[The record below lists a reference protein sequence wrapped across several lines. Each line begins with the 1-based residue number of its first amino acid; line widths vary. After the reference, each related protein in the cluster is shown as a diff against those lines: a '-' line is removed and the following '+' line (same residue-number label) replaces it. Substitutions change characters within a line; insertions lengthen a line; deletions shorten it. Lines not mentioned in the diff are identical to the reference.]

1 MNMNLR
7 LSLFALSLGF
17 IAVVWPWNQSSA
29 AVKTSVTSGNWSSS
43 TCWSP
48 SGAPTNTDSVVIQSG
63 HTISVDGNRTIG
75 LVTIQPGGILTW
87 PTNNPKT
94 LTINGDI
101 AVNGTL
107 NMIGDLTLA
116 ASKNVTVGSSGSVVW
131 DPKSN
136 TLAGSTFFTNGIES
150 YQASSTLQ
158 IKKWYDYN
166 VPLGSVVSSHFGN
179 LKLNSISGN
188 TIFEWN
194 QNNWFE
200 TRRVLGTLTIE
211 TAWITLD
218 KSGSMTTTPFQ
229 AIVLSSINSS
239 LYGHVGTHPGTAT
252 ITASSI
258 TNNGGEFAALVDGN
272 GNMNVQVSGN
282 ITNTGFFNVIYNTG
296 VANVGNGNANL
307 TVGGSFSQTAG
318 DTRFIYNVST
328 TQCGLFQATV
338 NDLSISG
345 GFFTGQTGVNANTT
359 SNCTLQVVNHFTAS
373 FTANS
378 NIFRGLSLTS
388 IGNSI
393 NNYGFVML
401 VGGNLVLGG
410 SPNAEFT
417 GSAGKGNE
425 IISIGGNMNV
435 SGATNCFNYP
445 LTTASHALTMT
456 VDGSMS
462 QSGGTLYFSR
472 EAGNANVTVSS
483 SLSIS
488 GGSMNLKGSTG
499 STVMTVSGS
508 GTLSG
513 GTLTVHNNTTTT
525 TSDISKLNILGTFLQ
540 SGGTLQFDNNTSN
553 SNADQEVYLKGS
565 SVNFSGSGVITR
577 ASAGTGTSF
586 GRMYFSSNGNQTYT
600 RTNGHSITQVKQSVL
615 SNCTLY
621 VAQGPVQVASH
632 PVAAT
637 DFFSIRSGS
646 RVEMNDQCF
655 LSNNL
660 YPNCGIQVDSAGTLS
675 LTHTNGMYNGTANAT
690 IASTGNMDFTL
701 DSRSVVE
708 YKASSNQI
716 VTGINNGL
724 APHQQH
730 RYGILKINLQGP
742 STSYAYPTSS
752 HVEIRSQLQLE
763 NGEFNLNGYPITINN
778 GNPDGI
784 IRNSGY
790 VKSETNLPDNGSK
803 IIWNNIQSGV
813 HIFPFGTSSG
823 YFPVEF
829 KPLNDLGTSVG
840 ISTRSTLATSNEP
853 LPVLVP
859 LDGDLSSPPIQA
871 NTTHGLNEAI
881 DRWWDFDMSPTMSAD
896 ITLRYNGTENTLP
909 APANTGA
916 LGIASWNTTAWNLPS
931 GTGIG
936 TTSGIGVTSG
946 YGLTGL
952 NHVLITSQTIV
963 LPVELLEFSV
973 KKSGPDQV
981 SITWSTASEKNNDY
995 FTVERSHDGV
1005 NFQPLI
1011 EVPGSGNSNQQRYY
1025 SAIDNDPFP
1034 GLSYYRLS
1042 QTDYDGS
1049 SSHSEIRF
1057 IQFQSSAA
1065 SQPVSVDKIG
1075 PNPFENNVDLVVTL
1089 KNPGAIELTVHDMT
1103 GKIVWN
1109 QKESGYAG
1117 SNSIHLENIGFLSR
1131 GTYFLEIESNHE
1143 IISQKIIRK

>member
-7 LSLFALSLGF
+7 LSLFALSLGI
-17 IAVVWPWNQSSA
+17 IAVAWPWNQSLA
-29 AVKTSVTSGNWSSS
+29 TVKTSVASGNWSSS

-48 SGAPTNTDSVVIQSG
+48 SGMPANTDSVVIQSG
-63 HTISVDGNRTIG
+63 HTLTVDGNRTIG
-75 LVTIQPGGILTW
+75 LVTIQSGGTLTW

-94 LTINGDI
+94 LTVNGAI
-101 AVNGTL
+101 TVNGTL

-116 ASKNVTVGSSGSVVW
+116 ASKNVTVGPTGTVVW

-136 TLAGSTFFTNGIES
+136 TLAGSTFFTNGIEN
-150 YQASSTLQ
+150 YQSTSTLQ

-179 LKLNSISGN
+179 LILNSISGN
-188 TIFEWN
+188 NIYEWN

-218 KSGSMTTTPFQ
+218 KSGSMTTTAFQ
-229 AIVLSSINSS
+229 SIVLSSINSY

-258 TNNGGEFAALVDGN
+258 TNNGGEFSALVDGN

-307 TVGGSFSQTAG
+307 TVGGTFSQTAG

-328 TQCGLFQATV
+328 TQCGLFQATL

-345 GFFTGQTGVNANTT
+345 GFFAGQTGVNTTTT
-359 SNCTLQVVNHFTAS
+359 SNCSLQVVNHFTTA
-373 FTANS
+373 FTANT

-388 IGNSI
+388 IGSSI

-410 SPNAEFT
+410 SPSAEFT

-425 IISIGGNMNV
+425 IISIAGNMNV
-435 SGATNCFNYP
+435 SGATNCFNFP
-445 LTTASHALTMT
+445 LSTAAHALSMT
-456 VDGSMS
+456 VNGSLI

-472 EAGNANVTVSS
+472 EVGNASVTVSS
-483 SLSIS
+483 SLSLS

-508 GTLSG
+508 GTISG
-513 GTLTVHNNTTTT
+513 GTLTVHNNTATTT
-525 TSDISKLNILGTFLQ
+525 TDISKLNILGAFLH

-565 SVNFSGSGVITR
+565 SVNFSGTGVITR

-586 GRMYFSSNGNQTYT
+586 GRLYFSSNGNQTYA
-600 RTNGHSITQVKQSVL
+600 RTSGHSITQVKQSVL
-615 SNCTLY
+615 SNCTLS
-621 VAQGPVQVASH
+621 VSQGPALVASH
-632 PVAAT
+632 AAAAT
-637 DFFSIRSGS
+637 DFFRICSGG
-646 RVEMNDQCF
+646 RVEMGDQSF
-655 LSNNL
+655 LSNSL
-660 YPNCGIQVDSAGTLS
+660 YPNCGIQVDSSGTLS
-675 LTHTNGMYNGTANAT
+675 LTHSAGMYNGTANAT
-690 IASTGNMDFTL
+690 IASTGNMDFSL

-708 YKASSNQI
+708 YKANTNQI

-742 STSYAYPTSS
+742 STTYAYPTSA
-752 HVEIRSQLQLE
+752 HVEIRTQLQLE
-763 NGEFNLNGYPITINN
+763 NGEFNLNGFPITINN
-778 GNPDGI
+778 GNTDGI
-784 IRNSGY
+784 IRNAGY
-790 VKSETNLPDNGSK
+790 VKSETNLPDNSSK

-813 HIFPFGTSSG
+813 HIFPFGTVSG
-823 YFPVEF
+823 YFPVDF

-840 ISTRSTLATSNEP
+840 ISTRSTLVTSNEP

-859 LDGDLSSPPIQA
+859 LDGAVSSPPIQA
-871 NTTHGLNEAI
+871 NTPHGLNEAL
-881 DRWWDFDMSPTMSAD
+881 DRWWDFDMSPNMSAD
-896 ITLRYNGTENTLP
+896 ITLRYSGTENTLP
-909 APANTGA
+909 APANSGS
-916 LGIASWNTTAWNLPS
+916 LGIANWNASTWNLPS
-931 GTGIG
+931 GNGNG
-936 TTSGIGVTSG
+936 TTSGIGAVSG

-952 NHVLITSQTIV
+952 NHVLITSQSIV

-995 FTVERSHDGV
+995 FTVERSQNGV
-1005 NFQPLI
+1005 DFQPLL
-1011 EVPGSGNSNQQRYY
+1011 EVPGSGNSNQQRSY

-1049 SSHSEIRF
+1049 TSHSEVRYV
-1057 IQFQSSAA
+1057 QFQSSASA
-1065 SQPVSVDKIG
+1065 KPVSIDKIG
-1075 PNPFENNVDLVVTL
+1075 PNPFENNVDLIVTL
-1089 KNPGAIELTVHDMT
+1089 KSPGPIDLTVHDLT
-1103 GKIVWN
+1103 GKMVWK
-1109 QKESGYAG
+1109 QSESGIAG
-1117 SNSIHLENIGFLSR
+1117 SNSIHLENIGFLAR
-1131 GTYFLEIESNHE
+1131 GSYFLEIESNHE